1 MVLLMLTIYDWN
13 RIFPLVQLCWG
24 IRLVHCGTDRV
35 PETILGITEVSR
47 VVLGYLSI
55 SSPPAIYQLAL
66 LSLRSQLSSTEL
78 LSEYQTKIARQ
89 KSYFEEQIKQLAT
102 RMQMESSNPR
112 EFHQLSPL
120 TETTEPE
127 FGEVS

>member
-13 RIFPLVQLCWG
+13 RIFPLVHLCWG

-47 VVLGYLSI
+47 VVLGYH
-55 SSPPAIYQLAL
+55 QLAL

-127 FGEVS
+127 FGEVT